1 MCVWSS
7 KLGINAPFLGRCCY
21 YSRSHNRSVGDF
33 TLPSSH
39 ARGVTENSQAFHI
52 PVLFHRAC
60 PCAVL
65 WRDDIF
71 DHLVQECRYVRV
83 LACGFALCL
92 LPPVLTSTLLSRVEG
107 NGSRPLSVAQLQV

>member
-1 MCVWSS
+1 MTILTARIARWAIS
-7 KLGINAPFLGRCCY
+7 
-21 YSRSHNRSVGDF
+21 
-33 TLPSSH
+33 PSQARLSQ
-39 ARGVTENSQAFHI
+39 AIIVRGVTEDSQAFHI